1 MTAAEST
8 RGPVSVHIGPGDRQ
22 MQPPDYPGTSVELIV
37 SGATDGADMYGG
49 IVTLEPGVTITLHY
63 HSQFEFQYVVSGS
76 GVALDSLGGET
87 PIAPGGAVL
96 SPAHADGAH
105 GFRASEHEQLKI
117 LFLYPTPGGHPP
129 DRFEVTAG

>member
-1 MTAAEST
+1 MTAEEGAS
-8 RGPVSVHIGPGDRQ
+8 GPVSVYIGPDARQ
-22 MQPPDYPGTSVELIV
+22 TQPPDYPGTSVELIV

-105 GFRASEHEQLKI
+105 GFRANEKEQLKI

-129 DRFEVTAG
+129 DRFEVGGG